1 MGQLRSPQANAALRL
16 SLATS
21 LGAAFVSAIL
31 GTPIAWVLARRT
43 FALRRVIR
51 ALVALPMVLP
61 PVVAGVALL
70 SVFGRNN
77 GLVGRAL
84 FESTGVQLTF
94 SPLGVVVAEAFVA
107 LPFFIL
113 AAEAGIAGV
122 DRRFEL
128 VASTLGAPPTYVAR
142 AVTLRLAMPSLGA
155 GLVLAWARALGEFGA
170 TITFAGNIE
179 GRTQTLPLAVYA
191 LLEGDPGAA
200 KALSMLLVVIA
211 MVILV
216 LLRGRYIG
224 RNR

>member
-1 MGQLRSPQANAALRL
+1 
-16 SLATS
+16 
-21 LGAAFVSAIL
+21 
-31 GTPIAWVLARRT
+31 
-43 FALRRVIR
+43 
-51 ALVALPMVLP
+51 MVLP